1 MAARSGITWAS
12 ETRLGAGLPALA
24 SAMSSFQ
31 GQMAEYPNIS
41 IDRFDRENLK
51 ARAYFL
57 SHCHKGE

>member
-1 MAARSGITWAS
+1 MGSNS
-12 ETRLGAGLPALA
+12 PLFAG
-24 SAMSSFQ
+24 AMSSFQ

-41 IDRFDRENLK
+41 IDRFDRENLR